1 MSFPARIETSKW
13 QVNMELVVSTPALH
27 QTHDLLRIA
36 KQFEIGCKCTWR
48 ETPLHLGRL
57 DAALDHRFNKGI
69 MLLKRLQLGLIHVAV
84 AMTLVPINS
93 TLNRVMIKELAI
105 SATLVALL
113 ASLPYLFS
121 PIQVAIGSYSDRH
134 PIFGYRRT
142 PYILAG
148 LLLCVAGVIVSPQV
162 AFLMAENF
170 PLGFVAGL
178 LAFGAWGMGYNLS
191 AVSYLSLASE
201 LSGEKER
208 GRTIA
213 TMWFMMI
220 LSIILTAIGLSRMV
234 DPYTPEALIRAFGV
248 VAASALV
255 LGLIGLF
262 KLEPRSGISQS
273 AASESYTVAQMT
285 SAITANPVARVFF
298 IYLLLLLA
306 AILGQ
311 DVLLEPFGA
320 EAFGM
325 TVSQT
330 TRITSIWGTFV
341 LLAIIIAGLLERQV
355 SKRLVAQLGNTG
367 ALLGFIVIV
376 ISGILVNKSVFYTG
390 VTLLGIGTGLST
402 VANLSLMFDL
412 TVPGMVGLYIGA
424 WGFSNALSRLAGS
437 LLGGWVRDEVTKATG
452 VALTGYLVVFS
463 IEALMLLG
471 AAIMLYRIDV
481 GAFRRQV
488 EEPSFVEKVAIAA
501 E

>member
-1 MSFPARIETSKW
+1 MF
-13 QVNMELVVSTPALH
+13 
-27 QTHDLLRIA
+27 
-36 KQFEIGCKCTWR
+36 
-48 ETPLHLGRL
+48 
-57 DAALDHRFNKGI
+57 
-69 MLLKRLQLGLIHVAV
+69 LKRFQLGLIHVAV

-105 SATLVALL
+105 SATLVAIL

-121 PIQVAIGSYSDRH
+121 PIQVAIGSYSDSH
-134 PIFGYRRT
+134 PIFGFRRT
-142 PYILAG
+142 PYIFAG
-148 LLLCVAGVIVSPQV
+148 LILCVLGVIVSPQV
-162 AFLMAENF
+162 AFLMHDNF
-170 PLGFVAGL
+170 PLGLIVGI

-201 LSGEKER
+201 LSGENGR

-220 LSIILTAIGLSRMV
+220 ASIILTAIGLSQMV

-248 VAASALV
+248 VAASALALGL
-255 LGLIGLF
+255 LGLIR
-262 KLEPRSGISQS
+262 LEPRSTRLERG
-273 AASESYTVAQMT
+273 AVSESYTIKQMT
-285 SAITANPVARVFF
+285 SAITANPVARTFF

-325 TVSQT
+325 SVTQT

-341 LLAIIIAGLLERQV
+341 LIAIIIAGLLEGRV
-355 SKRLVAQLGNTG
+355 SKRLVAQLGNSG

-376 ISGILVNKSVFYTG
+376 ISGILINQNIFYAG
-390 VTLLGIGTGLST
+390 MTLLGVGTGLST

-412 TVPGMVGLYIGA
+412 TLPGMVGLYIGA
-424 WGFSNALSRLAGS
+424 WGFSNALSRLTGS
-437 LLGGWVRDEVTKATG
+437 ILGGVVRDVVTQATG
-452 VALTGYLVVFS
+452 LALSGYLVVFG
-463 IEALMLLG
+463 IEALMLFI
-471 AAIMLYRIDV
+471 AAFMLYRIDV
-481 GAFRRQV
+481 NAFRKQI
-488 EEPSFVEKVAIAA
+488 EEPSYVEKVALAA